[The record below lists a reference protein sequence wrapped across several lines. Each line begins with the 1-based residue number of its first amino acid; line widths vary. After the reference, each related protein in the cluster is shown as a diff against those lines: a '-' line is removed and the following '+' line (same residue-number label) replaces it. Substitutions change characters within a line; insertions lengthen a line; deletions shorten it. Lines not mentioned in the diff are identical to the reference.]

1 MTYEERLDKIRASI
15 LKDYTRMFEKVIKG
29 PYDSSD
35 PCFLIPSKV
44 RNLDL
49 ESMATM
55 CDRIKSVYDNIRSKE
70 EVCGTC
76 RHLRDHKEAVRLGRP
91 CDSLWQVCDHY
102 VNPNAKVKRKQ
113 VTYVRR
119 PTNKACPN
127 YEYDNN
133 NFINR
138 KRCQKEKSIQ

>member
-1 MTYEERLDKIRASI
+1 MNYEERLDKIKAAM
-15 LKDYTRMFEKVIKG
+15 LKDYTRMFEKVIKTLHDDL
-29 PYDSSD
+29 DSH
-35 PCFLIPSKV
+35 PIPPSKV
-44 RNLDL
+44 SYYNL
-49 ESMATM
+49 ESMAII

-76 RHLRDHKEAVRLGRP
+76 RHLRDHKEAVRLGRL

-119 PTNKACPN
+119 PANKACPN

>member
-1 MTYEERLDKIRASI
+1 MTYEKKLDKIRESM
-15 LKDYTRMFEKVIKG
+15 LKDYTRMFEKIVKASCDSPDLCLIAPSEVKGVGLENMAVI
-29 PYDSSD
+29 
-35 PCFLIPSKV
+35 
-44 RNLDL
+44 
-49 ESMATM
+49 
-55 CDRIKSVYDNIRSKE
+55 CDRIRSVYDRIRSKE
-70 EVCGTC
+70 AVCGTC
-76 RHLRDHKEAVRLGRP
+76 RHLRDHKEAVRFGRP

-127 YEYDNN
+127 YEYCDD

-138 KRCQKEKSIQ
+138 KRCKKEKNIL